1 MTQDDDTNDVRMMN
15 LFHESFQYTRKTHVN
30 IENYLTLHWH
40 NKDINNILQLDQQN
54 NIDLGYGAVTT
65 KIIMRHD

>member
-30 IENYLTLHWH
+30 IENYLTLHGL
-40 NKDINNILQLDQQN
+40 NKDINNIIQLNQQKQYRSRIWRGVN
-54 NIDLGYGAVTT
+54 ENYSTA
-65 KIIMRHD
+65 